1 MKKLVRFMMGFISSV
16 LLSAGLSRA
25 ADKLDVINPPKPESN
40 RTVAPTP
47 DTTTY
52 CQLLDE
58 DL

>member
-25 ADKLDVINPPKPESN
+25 ADKLDVVDSNKPGTN

-47 DTTTY
+47 DSITS

-58 DL
+58 QS